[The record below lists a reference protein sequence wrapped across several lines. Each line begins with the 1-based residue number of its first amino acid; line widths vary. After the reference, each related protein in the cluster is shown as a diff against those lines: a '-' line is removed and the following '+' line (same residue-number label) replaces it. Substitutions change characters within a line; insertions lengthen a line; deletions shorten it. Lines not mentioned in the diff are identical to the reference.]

1 MLVHVCYC
9 VELSLCACACAANS
23 ATCFPFLRRGVP
35 VSTKRSETAPFF
47 RAFEAKLFFVFESIR
62 LTITLYIETHSSPH
76 AQVLDLQ
83 IPCFT
88 LETVNGRNANNLHKV
103 KT

>member
-1 MLVHVCYC
+1 M
-9 VELSLCACACAANS
+9 
-23 ATCFPFLRRGVP
+23 
-35 VSTKRSETAPFF
+35 
-47 RAFEAKLFFVFESIR
+47 FESIR
-62 LTITLYIETHSSPH
+62 LTTTLYIETHSSPH

-88 LETVNGRNANNLHKV
+88 LATVNGRNANNVHKV